1 MTKKRLPTLQI
12 SVNENF
18 KRDVEILAMAS
29 NVSIKDLLL
38 PLIEDYVANNRGRI
52 ERFKALSAIPM
63 NTPRYTTEQDWDAQ
77 KQGGAGNENT

>member
-12 SVNENF
+12 SVDENF

-38 PLIEDYVANNRGRI
+38 PLVENFVANNRERI

-63 NTPRYTTEQDWDAQ
+63 NTPRYATEQDLDAQ